1 MSRSLNHGF
10 ENKCSEETFNDIYN
24 MAFARGKERGFD
36 DGYDKGIDEFANKM
50 KWEYDNSTGVPKK
63 EIDFA
68 KAVIDMVAEQLKGG
82 SDDR

>member
-36 DGYDKGIDEFANKM
+36 DGYNKAIDNFFDKLQEYEAEDNWLRLKMSSVYAITEELRWCNKC
-50 KWEYDNSTGVPKK
+50 
-63 EIDFA
+63 
-68 KAVIDMVAEQLKGG
+68 
-82 SDDR
+82 